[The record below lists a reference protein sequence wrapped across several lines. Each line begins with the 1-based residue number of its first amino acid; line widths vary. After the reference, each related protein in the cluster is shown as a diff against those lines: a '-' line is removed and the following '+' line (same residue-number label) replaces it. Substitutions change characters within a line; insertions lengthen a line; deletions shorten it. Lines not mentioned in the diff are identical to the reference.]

1 VTAASRHAAFPFLVV
16 GEHAG
21 RRRACLG
28 AELPVQPSSTD
39 AMPLVLLTLGTLR
52 WLAEP
57 AAEAPITVATG
68 VPVRSAGAAL
78 QSAPGVHAS
87 GDPPVVLA
95 ERAGI
100 HKLAGDGGADRLVL
114 ASLLSADE
122 SDVGRDGG
130 GEWRATAAPTSAP
143 SASGRRDL
151 SWWFYAAAAA
161 LLAIE
166 WAAWGLLR

>member
-1 VTAASRHAAFPFLVV
+1 LVV

-28 AELPVQPSSTD
+28 AELPAQPTSSD

-57 AAEAPITVATG
+57 AAEAPITLPTG
-68 VPVRSAGAAL
+68 VPVRAAGAAL
-78 QSAPGVHAS
+78 RSAHGVRAS
-87 GDPPVVLA
+87 GDPPAVLA

-100 HKLAGDGGADRLVL
+100 HRLEGAGGVDRLVL

-122 SDVGRDGG
+122 SDVGRSGA
-130 GEWRATAAPTSAP
+130 GEWLATTAPASSP
-143 SASGRRDL
+143 STSGRRDL
-151 SWWFYAAAAA
+151 SWWFYVAGAA
-161 LLAIE
+161 LLALE
-166 WAAWGLLR
+166 WAAWG